1 MRSNACR
8 RRISR
13 CRRRSAA
20 ATLTS
25 PPSCGSC
32 PRCAYTWRWG
42 AWPTMRS
49 SWRAGSRAGA
59 TCSHTDANTCSRE
72 RNACSIRII
81 AAATTPRPDGSPR
94 RCSQLSWRGPAS
106 SPASSCP
113 RRCRLLRKPPAMFD
127 PKEFIASLPRRPGVY
142 RMFGAAR
149 ELLYVGKARSL
160 KDRVGTYFAAG
171 NVHPKVQA
179 LTAQIDAIEVT
190 VTNSETEALL
200 LEYNLIKAHKPRF
213 NVVLRDDKSFP
224 YIHLYVEH
232 EFPRLEFYRGAK
244 SAPGRYF
251 GPFPSA
257 GAVRDTLNQLQK
269 LFRIRNCRDSFFANR
284 SRPCLQ
290 HQIGRCS
297 APCVGLITRE
307 GYAQDMAAAVKVL
320 EGRSDEVNAELQARM
335 EEAGERLQFELAA
348 RIRDQLAALK
358 RIQAQQV
365 VTAEGHRDVDVFAI
379 VGEAGE
385 YAVSVMLVRGG
396 RNLGTTSYFP
406 RAALAE
412 AGEALASFVMQYYAS
427 AEAPAQVLLGTP
439 LEEAASLAELLSS
452 RTGRAVEV
460 RHPLRGMAVR
470 WVELTRENAVQALRM
485 RFAQRQGMEE
495 MLLDLSEVLDL
506 PEPPARM
513 ECFDISH
520 TGGEGTVASCV
531 VFGPEGPL
539 KKEYR
544 RFNISG
550 VTAGDLLLIDG
561 GAGQI
566 SQVHAVLAELGY
578 GDLTLVGVAKGPDRR
593 PGQERLFVHGAAAPV
608 TPAGH
613 SPAARLIQRIRDEAH
628 RFAISGHRRKR
639 ARRYNESVLEVV
651 PGLGPAKR
659 RALLKHFGGLQGVM
673 RAGVA
678 DLTQVAGIGATLAR
692 SLYDHLHPGS

>member
-1 MRSNACR
+1 VFDHKE
-8 RRISR
+8 
-13 CRRRSAA
+13 
-20 ATLTS
+20 
-25 PPSCGSC
+25 
-32 PRCAYTWRWG
+32 Y
-42 AWPTMRS
+42 
-49 SWRAGSRAGA
+49 
-59 TCSHTDANTCSRE
+59 
-72 RNACSIRII
+72 I
-81 AAATTPRPDGSPR
+81 AA
-94 RCSQLSWRGPAS
+94 
-106 SPASSCP
+106 
-113 RRCRLLRKPPAMFD
+113 
-127 PKEFIASLPRRPGVY
+127 LPRRPGVY

-149 ELLYVGKARSL
+149 ALLYVGKARSL

-171 NVHPKVQA
+171 NVNPKVQA
-179 LTAQIDAIEVT
+179 LVAQITAIEVT

-200 LEYNLIKAHKPRF
+200 LEYNLIKEHRPRF

-224 YIHLYVEH
+224 YIHLDGRH
-232 EFPRLEFYRGAK
+232 EFPRLTFYRGAR

-307 GYAQDMAAAVKVL
+307 AYAQDMEAAVKVL
-320 EGRSDEVNAELQARM
+320 EGRSAEVNTELAARM
-335 EEAGERLQFELAA
+335 EEAGARLEFERAA
-348 RIRDQLAALK
+348 QLRDQLGALK

-365 VTAEGHRDVDVFAI
+365 VTAGGERDADVLAI
-379 VGEAGE
+379 VGDAGE
-385 YAVSVMLVRGG
+385 YCVSVMLVRGG

-406 RAALAE
+406 RALLAEPGEALSSFIMQYYADAEPPPEVLLGQTLPDAGALAE
-412 AGEALASFVMQYYAS
+412 ALSTEA
-427 AEAPAQVLLGTP
+427 GH
-439 LEEAASLAELLSS
+439 
-452 RTGRAVEV
+452 AVEV
-460 RHPLRGMAVR
+460 RHPERGLAAR
-470 WVELTRENAVQALRM
+470 WVELTRDNATQALRM
-485 RFAQRQGMEE
+485 RHSQRAGVEE
-495 MLLDLSEVLDL
+495 MLAELTRELDL
-506 PEPPARM
+506 PEPPARI

-531 VFGPEGPL
+531 VFGPEGAL

-544 RFNISG
+544 RFNITG
-550 VTAGDLLLIDG
+550 VTPGDDYAALRQALERRYKHVRAGEVPAPDLLLIDG

-566 SQVHAVLAELGY
+566 GEVHAVLSELGFS
-578 GDLTLVGVAKGPDRR
+578 DLTLVGVAKGADRR
-593 PGQERLFVHGAAAPV
+593 PGQERLFVYGAPGAV
-608 TPAGH
+608 TLEAH
-613 SPAARLIQRIRDEAH
+613 SPALRLIQRIRDEAH
-628 RFAISGHRRKR
+628 RFAITGHRRRR